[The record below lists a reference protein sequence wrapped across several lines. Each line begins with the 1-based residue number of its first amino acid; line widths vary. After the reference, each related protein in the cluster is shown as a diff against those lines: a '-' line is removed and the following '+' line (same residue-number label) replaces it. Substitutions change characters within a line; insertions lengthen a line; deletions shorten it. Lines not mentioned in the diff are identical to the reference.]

1 MAPTPVLSDPPASRM
16 EPTGVPGR
24 IQVSPQT
31 YERVKREFR
40 FESRGPI
47 EVRGKGPMPKRL
59 LVG

>member
-1 MAPTPVLSDPPASRM
+1 M
-16 EPTGVPGR
+16 ELTGVPGR

-47 EVRGKGPMPKRL
+47 EVKGKGPMPKRL